1 MSETTA
7 RAMRR
12 ATSGSLTTPIF
23 PLLAATATGFAL
35 PGAERYVHMGPVP
48 PKKDGDHLSFGK
60 FQKRLPVSVHPR
72 HGLSVDAKEDVP
84 LTDPAL
90 PGGDLFD
97 GQAPGVHRSLPV
109 LRAGLL
115 SLHLGDADLDPGAL
129 PSTKNVHEDAGARGG
144 GGHLLLKFLHTG
156 HRLAPKRSN
165 DVPSAQPPLLGRAV
179 GGDPADPNSLLP

>member
-90 PGGDLFD
+90 PRPRGPAVPGRGSLRRPSPRRPPEPSGTAGG
-97 GQAPGVHRSLPV
+97 PPV
-109 LRAGLL
+109 
-115 SLHLGDADLDPGAL
+115 P
-129 PSTKNVHEDAGARGG
+129 PSR
-144 GGHLLLKFLHTG
+144 
-156 HRLAPKRSN
+156 RR
-165 DVPSAQPPLLGRAV
+165 
-179 GGDPADPNSLLP
+179 